1 MLVTL
6 FLSFFLHST
15 PTFASELLK
24 VATLNF
30 NDEMT
35 PEDTHSEMRDL
46 RFQSMTEWIQNNQPD
61 IVFIEEGWSYH
72 NYPSVVA
79 PLAEAT
85 GYSYTYR
92 LTMGVNGILLDS
104 NGVLV
109 KNTFRWDE
117 KYDYKLAH
125 SSASLGNGKTW
136 IVSLGSSS
144 WGIGGRVTSPAGN
157 PLYLYATHL
166 IASTDAQ
173 RADSL
178 VSLHQGIEGEIVGN
192 GESAAQANIFI
203 AGDFN
208 SDPGSA
214 VLNQILNLGYKD
226 TFDLAHPGM
235 TTQAACTLCSNPLTT
250 EFNPMT
256 IAPGQLPA
264 QNEESGND
272 RIDYIIAKSP
282 KATVL
287 ASTLIFTERQNG
299 IWMSDHFGVMSTIL
313 LGDTAT
319 TPSAV
324 SVPNPVRDRSQPGE
338 LSQVIEVTDQN
349 FHCDQDGCAHELPQI
364 NASSDT
370 GVTFVN
376 HTSHR
381 FRIEID
387 GDTDIFPREYTL
399 VLKGKVASFYFA
411 KGAHPYRFTVYRTL
425 SKKKLT
431 GFIQTH

>member
-1 MLVTL
+1 
-6 FLSFFLHST
+6 
-15 PTFASELLK
+15 
-24 VATLNF
+24 
-30 NDEMT
+30 MT
-35 PEDTHSEMRDL
+35 PEDTHFQIRDL
-46 RFQSMTEWIQNNQPD
+46 RFQAMTEWIQNNQPD

-72 NYPSVVA
+72 NYPSVVI

-109 KNTFRWDE
+109 KNTFHWDE
-117 KYDYKLAH
+117 KYAYKLAH
-125 SSASLGNGKTW
+125 SSPSLGNGKTW

-144 WGIGGRVTSPAGN
+144 WGVGGRVTTPAGN

-166 IASTDAQ
+166 IASADSD
-173 RADSL
+173 RADAL
-178 VSLHQGIEGEIVGN
+178 VSLHHGIEGEIAYN
-192 GESAAQANIFI
+192 GESADQANIFI

-208 SDPGSA
+208 SDPVSS
-214 VLNQILNLGYKD
+214 VMSQILPLGYQD
-226 TFDLAHPGM
+226 TFDHAHPGM

-264 QNEESGND
+264 QNTESGND
-272 RIDYIIAKSP
+272 RIDFIIAKSP
-282 KATVL
+282 KVTTL
-287 ASTLIFTERQNG
+287 ASSLIFTERMNG
-299 IWMSDHFGVMSTIL
+299 IWMSDHFGVMSTVL
-313 LGDTAT
+313 LGDST
-319 TPSAV
+319 TPPSGTPPIPP
-324 SVPNPVRDRSQPGE
+324 VPNPVRDRKQTGE
-338 LSQVIEVTDQN
+338 PSQVIEVTDQN
-349 FHCDQDGCAHELPQI
+349 FNCDQAGCAHELPQI

-381 FRIEID
+381 FRIDIT
-387 GDTDIFPREYTL
+387 GDKDIFPREYTL

-411 KGAHPYRFTVYRTL
+411 KGSNPFRFTVYRNL